1 MNISTKTKVIAAA
14 VSVMTVIAAPI
25 IAYAGFER
33 IATGEVGIRVNAS
46 KEIQGTELMPGSWNQ
61 RFIGSVLTFPTKDIA
76 INIVDKNYIT
86 ADSSAL
92 KDFDV
97 TVVYAIN
104 PTSVS
109 EIYSKKSK
117 SFHSVA
123 PDGDI
128 LLMYSYVETLVNNA
142 AQKAV
147 RQYKALEVTDK
158 RAEMEESIV
167 NDVNAKL
174 KAENL
179 DNSVTLTAVQIKSIL
194 PNDSILQSASAYVA
208 AQNNLRVK
216 ETEVE
221 IAKKEAERMQA
232 LAFNAEK
239 SIAYM
244 RAQAELNIS
253 EGVKNGKVKT
263 VIIPSKLT
271 MLGSVD

>member
-1 MNISTKTKVIAAA
+1 MNLRIKLIAAA
-14 VSVMTVIAAPI
+14 VAAVIIAPI
-25 IAYAGFER
+25 VAYSGFER

-76 INIVDKNYIT
+76 INVIDKNYIT

-123 PDGDI
+123 SDGDI

-158 RAEMEESIV
+158 RVEMEESIV

-179 DNSVTLTAVQIKSIL
+179 DTSITLTAVQIKSIL
-194 PNDSILQSASAYVA
+194 PNESILQSASAYVA

-253 EGVKNGKVKT
+253 EGVKNGKVNT
-263 VIIPSKLT
+263 VIIPSNLT
-271 MLGSVD
+271 MLGSTK

>member
-1 MNISTKTKVIAAA
+1 MTTSRNKLIAVTAAVAAVFMAPVIA
-14 VSVMTVIAAPI
+14 
-25 IAYAGFER
+25 YNCFER

-61 RFIGSVLTFPTKDIA
+61 TIIGSVLTFPTKDIA
-76 INIVDKNYIT
+76 INVVDKNYIT

-109 EIYSKKSK
+109 EIYSTKSK

-147 RQYKALEVTDK
+147 RQYKALDVTDK
-158 RAEMEESIV
+158 RAEMESSIV
-167 NDVNAKL
+167 TDVNEKL
-174 KAENL
+174 KAEKL
-179 DNSVTLTAVQIKSIL
+179 DNSITLTAVQIKSIL
-194 PNDSILQSASAYVA
+194 PNESILKSASDYVA

-253 EGVKNGKVKT
+253 EGVKNGKVNT
-263 VIIPSKLT
+263 VIIPSNLT
-271 MLGSVD
+271 MLGNTK

>member
-1 MNISTKTKVIAAA
+1 MTTSRNKLIAVAAAGAAVFMAPVIAY
-14 VSVMTVIAAPI
+14 TC
-25 IAYAGFER
+25 FER

-61 RFIGSVLTFPTKDIA
+61 TIIGSVLTFPTKDIA
-76 INIVDKNYIT
+76 INVVDKNYIT

-109 EIYSKKSK
+109 EIYSTKSK
-117 SFHSVA
+117 SFHAVA

-147 RQYKALEVTDK
+147 RQYKALDVTDK
-158 RAEMEESIV
+158 RAEMESSIV
-167 NDVNAKL
+167 TDVNEKL
-174 KAENL
+174 KAEKL
-179 DNSVTLTAVQIKSIL
+179 DNSITLTAVQIKSIL
-194 PNDSILQSASAYVA
+194 PNESILKSASDYVA

-253 EGVKNGKVKT
+253 EGVKNGKVNT
-263 VIIPSKLT
+263 VIIPSNLT
-271 MLGSVD
+271 MLGNTK